1 MKRLFFAFIG
11 MLVLMIALLWGGW
24 SWGMRIQWN
33 PHQTAQAMQA
43 RWEQQDITAYRLVV
57 DVQEPYFSDG
67 LYVLTVEDGVVTDAQ
82 AYNSLTYRFDPNAEP
97 YPVTS
102 SLVEQYTM
110 ERLHQYALNL
120 LEGKWGGTVYRP
132 TTSHVLYDEQS
143 GQLEQLVDNTCGWL
157 FQQAEACLTRYTV
170 LELTPLTR

>member
-24 SWGMRIQWN
+24 SWGVRVQWN
-33 PHQTAQAMQA
+33 PYPVAQAMQA
-43 RWEQQDITAYRLVV
+43 RWEQQGIRSYRMVI
-57 DVQEPYFSDG
+57 DVQEPYFADG

-82 AYNSLTYRFDPNAEP
+82 AYNSLTYRLDPNAEP
-97 YPVTS
+97 YPITS
-102 SLVEQYTM
+102 GLVEQYTM
-110 ERLHQYALNL
+110 ERLYEHALRL

-143 GQLEQLVDNTCGWL
+143 GQIAQLVDNTCGWL
-157 FQQAEACLTRYTV
+157 FQQAQACLTRYEV